1 MTIPHPTLDDIW
13 QLFRETDRKFQET
26 DRKFQDTDR
35 LVKELFASQKETD
48 RKFQETDLKFQET
61 DRKFQDTDRLVKEL
75 FASQKETDRLFKET
89 NKKIGD
95 LGNRLGE
102 FVQEM
107 VRPAVV
113 RLFRER
119 GIEVHQV
126 MRNIEAFNDEDAI
139 EIDLL
144 VINQQQA
151 IAVECKSRL
160 SIEDVNE
167 HLARMG
173 KFKQLFSHYQDINLM
188 GAVAGMVVPDEAAK
202 YAYRRGLFVLVQS
215 GDSILIRNDAK
226 FSPKL
231 W

>member
-1 MTIPHPTLDDIW
+1 MTSSQPTLDDIW
-13 QLFRETDRKFQET
+13 RLFQET
-26 DRKFQDTDR
+26 SLRFQDTDR
-35 LVKELFASQKETD
+35 QFKETRQIANDLLASQKETD
-48 RKFQETDLKFQET
+48 LKFKE
-61 DRKFQDTDRLVKEL
+61 TDRLVKDL
-75 FASQKETDRLFKET
+75 LASQKET
-89 NKKIGD
+89 NKKLGD

-126 MRNIEAFNDEDAI
+126 MRNIEAFNDDDAI

-160 SIEDVNE
+160 TLEDVNR
-167 HLARMG
+167 HLIRLS
-173 KFKQLFSHYQDINLM
+173 KFKQLFSHYQELKLM
-188 GAVAGMVVPDEAAK
+188 GAVAGMVVPDEVAK
-202 YAYRRGLFVLVQS
+202 QAYRQGLFVLAQN
-215 GDSILIRNDAK
+215 GDSIWIRNDDK
-226 FSPKL
+226 FNPKF